1 MALLTGPDRGDPL
14 DDGVTPERRRQI
26 TLLSV
31 WLLVAFDGVLTAL
44 TVGTWFYLRAADVQ
58 GMWRGLHCSPAR
70 PCTTAGGSPLPGPV
84 PTAGLSHL
92 AGVVVGAVLL
102 GSLAWWSERSARSGA
117 SAPVVARRAAAATVV
132 AVGTLGLVGVAYSGL
147 VFNRFDGA
155 YATAYWYVLVSCA
168 LHLGVIAVVLAGLT
182 NRIRVGGDVP
192 DGTSVRAVR
201 ILVVWTSVAVTILCL
216 VASVGG

>member
-1 MALLTGPDRGDPL
+1 MAT
-14 DDGVTPERRRQI
+14 
-26 TLLSV
+26 S
-31 WLLVAFDGVLTAL
+31 
-44 TVGTWFYLRAADVQ
+44 
-58 GMWRGLHCSPAR
+58 SPK
-70 PCTTAGGSPLPGPV
+70 PSPLAPLADTFLGPLFDAFHVDFV
-84 PTAGLSHL
+84 PADPQPS
-92 AGVVVGAVLL
+92 
-102 GSLAWWSERSARSGA
+102 WPRW
-117 SAPVVARRAAAATVV
+117 AAATVV